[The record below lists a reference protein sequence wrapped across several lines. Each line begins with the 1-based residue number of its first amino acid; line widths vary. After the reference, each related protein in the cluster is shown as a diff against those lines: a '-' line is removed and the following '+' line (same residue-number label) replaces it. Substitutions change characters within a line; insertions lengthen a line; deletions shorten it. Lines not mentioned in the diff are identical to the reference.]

1 MSINPEYVT
10 QVSSTSCPSS
20 SFHHWSSRAVFP
32 FGDWS
37 DINTENDIC
46 RQVIKTE
53 RPSGILLNFGGQTA
67 LNCGIQ
73 LEKDAVLET
82 YGVHVLGTPISS
94 IESTE
99 DRKLFA
105 EKMEEIHEKVAPS
118 EAVYTIEQV
127 HDECNKLDCVPH
139 LCCF

>member
-1 MSINPEYVT
+1 MCILDITYCKHANLSNKLPL
-10 QVSSTSCPSS
+10 
-20 SFHHWSSRAVFP
+20 FDHWQCFVDVLFSDHSEFR

-46 RQVIKTE
+46 QQVIKTE

-73 LEKDAVLET
+73 LQKDAVLET

-118 EAVYTIEQV
+118 EAVYTMEQV
-127 HDECNKLDCVPH
+127 PD
-139 LCCF
+139 